1 MTKTRLRRLK
11 VVTAARRRNSLK
23 IDCVRPGVDM
33 LSWIR
38 ISSVS
43 LLFSALLV
51 LPLQAQNTEQLQV
64 GPPLHRAEPPAP
76 GASPEQLERRGDEL
90 REDKNFLDAVDYY
103 QAALKGAPGSASV
116 FNKIGICQLMMQ
128 RYKEAKKSFERAI
141 KADRKHADAY
151 NNLGVVYYSRRNY
164 NGAIKHYQKAILLKD
179 DAASYYSN
187 MGAAYFGKK
196 QFEKAIQNYSKAMQ
210 LDPDIFERTS
220 RAGVLAQ
227 LSSPEDRAR
236 YDYVL
241 AKLYARTGVPDRSL
255 HYLKKAMEEGYKDI
269 KNVYTDNEFSTLRK
283 DPRFAELMAAKT
295 TAIPD

>member
-1 MTKTRLRRLK
+1 MFG
-11 VVTAARRRNSLK
+11 
-23 IDCVRPGVDM
+23 PGVYM
-33 LSWIR
+33 LSWLR
-38 ISSVS
+38 ISAVA

-51 LPLQAQNTEQLQV
+51 LPLQAQNSEQLEV
-64 GPPLHRAEPPAP
+64 GPPPLHRAEPPAP
-76 GASPEQLERRGDEL
+76 GASPEELEQRGDEL
-90 REDKNFLDAVDYY
+90 RTEKNFLDAIDYY
-103 QAALKGAPGSASV
+103 QASLKGAPGNASL

-128 RYKEAKKSFERAI
+128 RYKNAKRSFEHTIR
-141 KADRKHADAY
+141 ADRKHADAY
-151 NNLGVVYYSRRNY
+151 NNLGVVYYQGRNY
-164 NGAIKHYQKAILLKD
+164 NAAIKNYLKAISLND
-179 DAASYYSN
+179 DAGSYFSN
-187 MGAAYFGKK
+187 LGAAYFGKK
-196 QFEKAIQNYSKAMQ
+196 QFEKAIQSYSKAMQ

-227 LSSPEDRAR
+227 LPSPEDRAH

-241 AKLYARTGVPDRSL
+241 AKLYARTGVPERSL

>member
-1 MTKTRLRRLK
+1 
-11 VVTAARRRNSLK
+11 
-23 IDCVRPGVDM
+23 M

-43 LLFSALLV
+43 FLLVALLV
-51 LPLQAQNTEQLQV
+51 LPSQAQNTEQLQV
-64 GPPLHRAEPPAP
+64 GPPPLHRAEPPAP
-76 GASPEQLERRGDEL
+76 GATPEELERRGDDL
-90 REDKNFLDAVDYY
+90 RTDKNYLDAIDYY
-103 QAALKGAPGSASV
+103 QAALKGAPSNASV

-141 KADRKHADAY
+141 KADRNHADAY
-151 NNLGVVYYSRRNY
+151 NNLGVIYYQARSY
-164 NGAIKHYQKAILLKD
+164 NAAIKQYEKAITLKD

-196 QFEKAIQNYSKAMQ
+196 QFDRAIQNYARAMQ

-220 RAGVLAQ
+220 HAGVLAQ
-227 LSSPEDRAR
+227 LPSPEDRAH

-241 AKLYARTGVPDRSL
+241 AKLYARTGVPERSL

-269 KNVYTDNEFSTLRK
+269 NNVYKDDEFSTLRK
-283 DPRFAELMAAKT
+283 DPRFAELMATKT
-295 TAIPD
+295 LAIPD

>member
-1 MTKTRLRRLK
+1 MFG
-11 VVTAARRRNSLK
+11 
-23 IDCVRPGVDM
+23 PGVYM
-33 LSWIR
+33 ISWIR

-43 LLFSALLV
+43 LLLSALLV
-51 LPLQAQNTEQLQV
+51 LSSQAQNTEQLTV
-64 GPPLHRAEPPAP
+64 GPPPQHRADPPAS
-76 GASPEQLERRGDEL
+76 GASPGELERRGDQL
-90 REDKNFLDAVDYY
+90 REDKNYLDAVDFY
-103 QAALKGAPGSASV
+103 QAALKSAPGNASV

-141 KADRKHADAY
+141 KADRNHADAY
-151 NNLGVVYYSRRNY
+151 NNLGVIYYQAHNY
-164 NGAIKHYQKAILLKD
+164 NAAIKHYEKAISLRD
-179 DAASYYSN
+179 DAASFYSN

-196 QFEKAIQNYSKAMQ
+196 QFDKAIQSYSKAME

-220 RAGVLAQ
+220 HAGVLAQ
-227 LSSPEDRAR
+227 LPSPEDRAH

-241 AKLYARTGVPDRSL
+241 AKLYARTGVPERSL

-283 DPRFAELMAAKT
+283 DPRFVELMAAKT